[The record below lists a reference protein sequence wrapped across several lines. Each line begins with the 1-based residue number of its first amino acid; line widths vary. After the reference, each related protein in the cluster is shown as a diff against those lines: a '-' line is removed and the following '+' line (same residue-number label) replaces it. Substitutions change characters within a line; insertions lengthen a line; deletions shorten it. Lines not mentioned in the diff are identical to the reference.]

1 MSAMEPEALPNTPG
15 PGPEPGPAP
24 PSQFLLRGW
33 NDPAV
38 LGVALVAVAVGFG
51 QFGLTATLG
60 NVARHFGHLVNG
72 TSITDQA
79 GLSGTQLGL
88 GLAVIRLA
96 SLGGL
101 PLAGLADRVGRR
113 RVLLVACGL
122 GLAATAASVA
132 APGYWWFVLVFALG
146 RPFLSAASALAQVQA
161 AELTSSAQRAS
172 AVALVAAGYAVGA
185 GVTAVV
191 YGLAGNTLGYRG
203 ILLLAVVPL
212 VALPFAARWV
222 TEPDRFVR
230 VAAIRQQRRPVLGAV
245 ARPYRARLAL
255 VAALAFSLG
264 VITGPANTFVF
275 LYAQNVAGFS
285 GITRSAMVVGA
296 GILGLGGL
304 LAGRWLADRV
314 GRRPTA
320 MAAMILIGAFGILTY
335 SGNHAALVVG
345 YVLGIGAGGIIAPCA
360 GAFVN
365 ELFPTSV
372 RASVAG
378 WSVAG
383 SVLGAVAGLL
393 AFGAIADIAGH
404 FAPAAL
410 VTFVPAMALSGLF
423 LLLPETRGH
432 EPEWFWPD
440 EITG

>member
-1 MSAMEPEALPNTPG
+1 MDPEAIPSSPV
-15 PGPEPGPAP
+15 PEAAP

-72 TSITDQA
+72 SSITDQA
-79 GLSGTQLGL
+79 GLSGTRLGL

-113 RVLLVACGL
+113 HVLLVACGL

-172 AVALVAAGYAVGA
+172 AVALVAGGYAVGA

-230 VAAIRQQRRPVLGAV
+230 VAASHRQRRPVLGAV
-245 ARPYRARLAL
+245 ARPYRARLAV

-285 GITRSAMVVGA
+285 GITRSAMVVG
-296 GILGLGGL
+296 
-304 LAGRWLADRV
+304 
-314 GRRPTA
+314 
-320 MAAMILIGAFGILTY
+320 
-335 SGNHAALVVG
+335 
-345 YVLGIGAGGIIAPCA
+345 
-360 GAFVN
+360 
-365 ELFPTSV
+365 
-372 RASVAG
+372 
-378 WSVAG
+378 
-383 SVLGAVAGLL
+383 
-393 AFGAIADIAGH
+393 
-404 FAPAAL
+404 
-410 VTFVPAMALSGLF
+410 
-423 LLLPETRGH
+423 
-432 EPEWFWPD
+432 
-440 EITG
+440 

>member
-1 MSAMEPEALPNTPG
+1 
-15 PGPEPGPAP
+15 
-24 PSQFLLRGW
+24 
-33 NDPAV
+33 
-38 LGVALVAVAVGFG
+38 LVAVAVGFG

-230 VAAIRQQRRPVLGAV
+230 VAPVRQQRRPVLGAV

>member
-230 VAAIRQQRRPVLGAV
+230 VAAVRQQRRPVLGAV

>member
-1 MSAMEPEALPNTPG
+1 MEPEALPGTS
-15 PGPEPGPAP
+15 GPEAAP
-24 PSQFLLRGW
+24 PSPFLLRGW

-72 TSITDQA
+72 STITDQA

-122 GLAATAASVA
+122 GLAATAASVT
-132 APGYWWFVLVFALG
+132 APGYWWFVLVFAVG

-185 GVTAVV
+185 GITAVV

-222 TEPDRFVR
+222 TEPDRFLQ
-230 VAAIRQQRRPVLGAV
+230 AAAGDQQRRPVLGAI
-245 ARPYRARLAL
+245 ARPYRTRLAL
-255 VAALAFSLG
+255 VAVLAFSLG

-285 GITRSAMVVGA
+285 GIARSAMVVGA
-296 GILGLGGL
+296 GIIGLGGL

-320 MAAMILIGAFGILTY
+320 LAAMILIGAFGILTY
-335 SGNHAALVVG
+335 SGNHVALVMG
-345 YVLGIGAGGIIAPCA
+345 YVLGIGAGGVIAPCA

-383 SVLGAVAGLL
+383 SVLGAVSGLL
-393 AFGAIADIAGH
+393 AFGAVADVAGH
-404 FAPAAL
+404 FAAAAL

-440 EITG
+440 EATGSQSRRTR

>member
-1 MSAMEPEALPNTPG
+1 MSAMEPEALPST
-15 PGPEPGPAP
+15 PEPEPKPEADGAP

-101 PLAGLADRVGRR
+101 PLAGLADRAGRR

-212 VALPFAARWV
+212 VALPFTARWV

-230 VAAIRQQRRPVLGAV
+230 MAAGHQGQRPVLGAV

-255 VAALAFSLG
+255 VAVLAFSLG

-285 GITRSAMVVGA
+285 GIARSAMVVGA

-314 GRRPTA
+314 GRRPIA
-320 MAAMILIGAFGILTY
+320 MAAMILIGAFGDPHLQREPRRP
-335 SGNHAALVVG
+335 GGGLCPG
-345 YVLGIGAGGIIAPCA
+345 YRGRRRHRPLRRRLRQRAVPDLGPGIGGGLEC
-360 GAFVN
+360 GRFR
-365 ELFPTSV
+365 TGSGG
-372 RASVAG
+372 RA
-378 WSVAG
+378 
-383 SVLGAVAGLL
+383 AGLRCGGRRRRPLRSRRPGDLRPGHGAERLVL
-393 AFGAIADIAGH
+393 ASSRD
-404 FAPAAL
+404 PW
-410 VTFVPAMALSGLF
+410 S
-423 LLLPETRGH
+423 
-432 EPEWFWPD
+432 
-440 EITG
+440 